1 MIEVTQ
7 PTVRI
12 YATLSHGF
20 ILQVEGTEGMTSN
33 SKLHHTIMLWM
44 GEWAVRHSLGIPFY
58 LELMALVFETSEDL
72 GKLADL
78 DTIYVDGTFAK
89 CDQVS

>member
-1 MIEVTQ
+1 
-7 PTVRI
+7 
-12 YATLSHGF
+12 
-20 ILQVEGTEGMTSN
+20 MTSN

-44 GEWAVRHSLGIPFY
+44 GEWAVRHYLGIPFY

-72 GKLADL
+72 GKLTDL

-89 CDQVS
+89 CDQVL